1 MGTLISSCPGRLSRA
16 LTLVFLFLAPP
27 VSPAI
32 SQTGTVS
39 ELLEEDQAKI
49 RWESVDAPPA
59 AGRLGM
65 AVEGDRNLAIFRVL
79 RSRGRQSI
87 IQILDSIWPDVVM
100 RDEAA
105 RLFDDLIKTSP
116 PDTASYFVWSGSSGR
131 SISLDGEIAGSTPF
145 QLFLTPGR
153 HQILVDLPT
162 GGKAGAMVKARPGE
176 SEILLL
182 TGRIPTTEDGRRPL
196 YLEHID
202 RSVGKPAKKPRHLI
216 WLEGSE
222 GTRIYLP
229 CEPITPPVIKT
240 KVIPIY
246 PESARRSRLEGKVW
260 LYALLGVDGHP
271 SQLQV
276 VAAPSF
282 TLASAATDAVNQW
295 VYDPASLQGEPVPA
309 LLPIVVDFYLR
320 K

>member
-1 MGTLISSCPGRLSRA
+1 MDAPIRRHLVQVSPTL
-16 LTLVFLFLAPP
+16 TFLALFS
-27 VSPAI
+27 VLAFSPAI

-49 RWESVDAPPA
+49 RWESMDAPPA

-65 AVEGDRNLAIFRVL
+65 VVEGDRNLAIFRVL
-79 RSRGRQSI
+79 GSRGRQSI

-105 RLFDDLIKTSP
+105 RLLDDLIKTSP
-116 PDTASYFVWSGSSGR
+116 PESASYFIWSGSSGR
-131 SISLDGEIAGSTPF
+131 SISLDGEIAGSTPS
-145 QLFLTPGR
+145 QLLLTPGP

-162 GGKAGAMVKARPGE
+162 GGKAGAMVEARPGE

-182 TGRIPTTEDGRRPL
+182 TGRIPTTEDGRGPL
-196 YLEHID
+196 YLERID

-216 WLEGSE
+216 WLEGSD

-240 KVIPIY
+240 KVTPIY
-246 PESARRSRLEGKVW
+246 PELARRSHLEGKIW
-260 LYALLGVDGHP
+260 LYALLGVNGHV

-276 VAAPSF
+276 VAAPAF

-295 VYDPASLQGEPVPA
+295 VYQPASLHGEPVPT
-309 LLPIVVDFYLR
+309 LFPIVVDFYLR